1 MDRAE
6 EDARLKKGT
15 SRSLQELA
23 MSYTI
28 PPFRDRRDAGRILA
42 EHLEGRRAG
51 AAVVF
56 AVPRGGVPVAA
67 AVAKALKLPL
77 DIIVSRKIPIPFDP
91 EAGYGA
97 VTEDGAVVLNEPL
110 VRRLRL
116 TKGQIEHDAEA
127 VRAEIRRRQS
137 VFRSVLG
144 ASPVEGRTAIV
155 IDDGLA
161 SGYTMKAAVHSL
173 RRRGAAPVI
182 AAAPVASLSAAESL
196 RSVADEVVAAV
207 LWPHSP
213 FAVASFY
220 EHWHDLTDEEVLDEL
235 EAYANDSGGRADD

>member
-1 MDRAE
+1 
-6 EDARLKKGT
+6 
-15 SRSLQELA
+15 

-116 TKGQIEHDAEA
+116 TRDQIERHAE
-127 VRAEIRRRQS
+127 
-137 VFRSVLG
+137 SVLG